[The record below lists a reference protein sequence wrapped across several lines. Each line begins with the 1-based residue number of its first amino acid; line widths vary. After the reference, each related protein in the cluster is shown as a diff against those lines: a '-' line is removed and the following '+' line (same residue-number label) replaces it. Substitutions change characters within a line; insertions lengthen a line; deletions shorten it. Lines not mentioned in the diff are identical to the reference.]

1 MFMGVQGQESRGRGP
16 PWFGMAGDLPRLLLG
31 GLAAFAAYFAM
42 YAFRKPLA
50 VASWTDVGFHPFG
63 LDYKTA
69 LVIVQVVGYAASK
82 LIGIRV
88 MAEFGRIGRASV
100 IFGLI
105 SISWAC
111 LIAYALLPPVLGL
124 ACILMNGFALGM
136 IWGLVFSYLEG
147 RRTTELLGA
156 MLCGAFIL
164 ASGVVKSAGALLLQE
179 GVPEHWMPAATGLPF
194 FPVLILSL
202 WLLERMPAPSAAD
215 EAERTPRRPMDKTE
229 RAAFLQAHGLP
240 MALLTASYIVLT
252 AMRDFRDNFAAELW
266 TALGMGGSAAVFSA
280 SELPVAVIALGT
292 LAGLILVRDNVKAM
306 LAMHGVIMLG
316 GALLGLGTLAFQAG
330 LLGPMPWMILAGA
343 GLYLAYLPFN
353 AMLFDR
359 MIAVLG
365 RTANAGFLIYI
376 ADTAG
381 YAGSIAL
388 LLWRSLFAPSV
399 DWVPLFIAFAHVA
412 AVLIIVLTGISALYF
427 WRRAGQKRGIPDCL
441 T

>member
-1 MFMGVQGQESRGRGP
+1 
-16 PWFGMAGDLPRLLLG
+16 
-31 GLAAFAAYFAM
+31 
-42 YAFRKPLA
+42 
-50 VASWTDVGFHPFG
+50 
-63 LDYKTA
+63 
-69 LVIVQVVGYAASK
+69 
-82 LIGIRV
+82 
-88 MAEFGRIGRASV
+88 
-100 IFGLI
+100 
-105 SISWAC
+105 
-111 LIAYALLPPVLGL
+111 
-124 ACILMNGFALGM
+124 
-136 IWGLVFSYLEG
+136 
-147 RRTTELLGA
+147 LGA

-164 ASGVVKSAGALLLQE
+164 ASGVVKSAGALLLQA

-202 WLLERMPAPSAAD
+202 WLLERMPPPSAAD
-215 EAERTPRRPMDKTE
+215 EAERTPRRPMDKAE
-229 RAAFLQAHGLP
+229 RSAFLRAHGLP
-240 MALLTASYIVLT
+240 MALLSASYVVLT

-266 TALGMGGSAAVFSA
+266 TALGMGGSAAVFST
-280 SELPVAVIALGT
+280 SELPVAVIALGA

-330 LLGPMPWMILAGA
+330 LVGPMPWMIMAGA

-388 LLWRSLFAPSV
+388 LLWRSLFAPAV
-399 DWVPLFIAFAHVA
+399 DWVPLFIACAHVA
-412 AVLIIVLTGISALYF
+412 AVLIIVLTGVSALYF
-427 WRRAGQKRGIPDCL
+427 WRRANHKREIVIV
-441 T
+441 

>member
-1 MFMGVQGQESRGRGP
+1 MGMQEQDPRGQAQPGL
-16 PWFGMAGDLPRLLLG
+16 GMASDMPRLLLG

-50 VASWTDVGFHPFG
+50 VAGWTDVGFYPFG

-88 MAEFGRIGRASV
+88 MAGFGRTGRATA

-105 SISWAC
+105 FISWLGLVAF
-111 LIAYALLPPVLGL
+111 AVLPPLLGL
-124 ACILMNGFALGM
+124 VCILINGFALGM

-164 ASGVVKSAGALLLQE
+164 ASGVVKSAGALLLQA

-202 WLLERMPAPSAAD
+202 WLLERMPPPSAAD
-215 EAERTPRRPMDKTE
+215 EAERTPRRPMDKAE
-229 RAAFLQAHGLP
+229 RSAFLRAHGLP
-240 MALLTASYIVLT
+240 MALLSASYVVLT

-266 TALGMGGSAAVFSA
+266 TALGMGGSAAVFST
-280 SELPVAVIALGT
+280 SELPVAVIALGA

-316 GALLGLGTLAFQAG
+316 GVLLGLGTLAFQAG
-330 LLGPMPWMILAGA
+330 LVGPMPWMIMAGA

-388 LLWRSLFAPSV
+388 LLWRSLFAPAV
-399 DWVPLFIAFAHVA
+399 DWVPLFIACAHVA
-412 AVLIIVLTGISALYF
+412 AVLIIVLTGVSALYF
-427 WRRAGQKRGIPDCL
+427 WRRANHKREIVIV
-441 T
+441 

>member
-1 MFMGVQGQESRGRGP
+1 MLMGMQEQDPRGQAQPGL
-16 PWFGMAGDLPRLLLG
+16 GMASDMPRLLLG

-50 VASWTDVGFHPFG
+50 VAGWTDVGFYPFG

-88 MAEFGRIGRASV
+88 MAGFGRTGRATA

-105 SISWAC
+105 FISWLGLVAF
-111 LIAYALLPPVLGL
+111 AVLPPLLGL
-124 ACILMNGFALGM
+124 VCILINGFALGM

-164 ASGVVKSAGALLLQE
+164 ASGVVKSAGALLLQA

-202 WLLERMPAPSAAD
+202 WLLERMPPPSAAD
-215 EAERTPRRPMDKTE
+215 EAERTPRRPMDKAE
-229 RAAFLQAHGLP
+229 RSAFLRAHGLP
-240 MALLTASYIVLT
+240 MALLSASYVVLT

-266 TALGMGGSAAVFSA
+266 TALGMGGSAAVFST
-280 SELPVAVIALGT
+280 SELPVAVIALGA

-316 GALLGLGTLAFQAG
+316 GVLLGLGTLAFQAG
-330 LLGPMPWMILAGA
+330 LVGPMPWMIMAGA

-388 LLWRSLFAPSV
+388 LLWRSLFAPAV
-399 DWVPLFIAFAHVA
+399 DWVPLFIACAHVA
-412 AVLIIVLTGISALYF
+412 AVLIIVLTGVSALYF
-427 WRRAGQKRGIPDCL
+427 WRRANHKREIVIV
-441 T
+441 